1 MERVLRRLLILSILS
16 GLLAPALPAVD
27 YLVVFDESSTARI
40 YDANTFQL
48 LGAPMVGPNGIRA
61 IGIPD
66 PTNPSVLLKIYVVT
80 RDSVV
85 ILSPSPP
92 FSVLATRSTAGEVDS
107 EQRAML
113 TRDGTK
119 LLIFVDD
126 FLQIFDT
133 LNPAHPSA
141 MTLQL
146 SSTITGVGVRTDSKR
161 AYVAAEGTTTLR
173 ILGLSSSPP
182 QFLGGP
188 LVMPL
193 EPKLLVTAPNGF
205 AIYAFA
211 EGAVFEID
219 SFANTVGPE
228 ISTSLPVPISV
239 GFDPDGP
246 IDTAF
251 LQLPG
256 SIVLYD
262 MPSAG
267 IGKSFFQA
275 STVVKAVSPGQG
287 LIYVLTE
294 FNGVLFKIDTSTSI
308 LSSVDNPATGFPFG
322 DPAVDVEAGP
332 GGQSM
337 YFAFGGSGAIAQI
350 DASGATLLGQLNL
363 PTAPTGLEVVAPP
376 GAFGTSLEIYGGNR
390 QLAARGTAFE
400 KPLAVRVLGPD
411 LREVFQQAVNFSS
424 DTPGVIFNPP
434 IALTNLSGVAETFA
448 IPPVADPF
456 QIQASISDDEFVTFD
471 MNSNVPGLDG
481 LSKLEGD
488 YQYVLE
494 DTPFDIPLVVGARAA
509 GEPVEDLEITLSSP
523 SSAVTCPGPK
533 ETSADGEVSF
543 TCMANDVFFKS
554 TVDLKVKDELGREL
568 EDPFHVA
575 VVPSATELPGPVQRL
590 SSRNLS
596 GTVGQFLPNS
606 IRLLIRNGGGFPV
619 DNLGVRFESDEDVII
634 DPPLAVTDSQ
644 GFARADVTLG
654 CGSRTMITGTLN
666 STGEQEFEIGIRTSR
681 GPAVSVTKTSGDN
694 QTGNPGED
702 LALPLVGVVKD
713 ICGTRIPGEPVVWD
727 VQPPGSATLLG
738 AFATTNNIG
747 QVSARVRL
755 GNTSQLVLVT
765 ARVGDAAATF
775 RIETNV
781 TTTQIVVIQGDGQS
795 VAIGQEAAM
804 PLVVETRNSDGA
816 AIGGVSV
823 TFAVVGGSATLTSPE
838 TVSGSDGRAST
849 RVRVGSETGT
859 VIVEARAAGL
869 VIQFRLTIVAEFPFT
884 TALGFVNGASFQAGL
899 VPGSLA
905 TIFGTGLTLGL
916 NGELAADSAPFPT
929 ILGGV
934 RVFVAGVAAPMI
946 SIANVNGQ
954 EQLNIQVPATVSAP
968 GAVSVTIDNNGASAT
983 ISGVQVLTAQPGI
996 FQVTLPEGLFA
1007 AALHADFKLVNPNN
1021 KAKPGEVIL
1030 LFLTGLGPTDPA
1042 VGTNVPGPIPP
1053 AVTVNQ
1059 PAVTVDGVGA
1069 EVLGSFYAPFQ
1080 YTLYQINL
1088 VIPPGAASGNLTIQ
1102 VTMNGVAS
1110 QQLVIPIG

>member
-16 GLLAPALPAVD
+16 GLLAPALLAVD

-40 YDANTFQL
+40 YDASTFQL

-66 PTNPSVLLKIYVVT
+66 PTNPSALLKIYVVT

-133 LNPAHPSA
+133 LNPTHPSA
-141 MTLQL
+141 TTLQL
-146 SSTITGVGVRTDSKR
+146 SSPITGVGVRTDSKR
-161 AYVAAEGTTTLR
+161 AYVAAEGTTTVR

-182 QFLGGP
+182 QFLAGP

-193 EPKLLVTAPNGF
+193 EPKFLVTAPNGF

-219 SFANTVGPE
+219 PFANTVGPE
-228 ISTSLPVPISV
+228 ISTGLPVPTSV

-246 IDTAF
+246 IDTAV
-251 LQLPG
+251 LHQPE

-262 MPSAG
+262 MPSAA
-267 IGKSFFQA
+267 IGKSFSPA
-275 STVVKAVSPGQG
+275 SAVVKAVLPGQG

-308 LSSVDNPATGFPFG
+308 LSSVDNPETGFPFG
-322 DPAVDVEAGP
+322 DPAVDIEAGP

-350 DASGATLLGQLNL
+350 DASGVNLLGQLNL
-363 PTAPTGLEVVAPP
+363 PTAPTGIEVIAPP

-390 QLAARGTAFE
+390 QLAEVGDAFE
-400 KPLAVRVLGPD
+400 KPLAVRVRGPD
-411 LREVFQQAVNFSS
+411 LREVFQQAVSFSS

-434 IALTNLSGVAETFA
+434 IAFTNLSGVAETFA
-448 IPPVADPF
+448 IAPVTDPF
-456 QIQASISDDEFVTFD
+456 QIQASIPDDEFVTFD
-471 MNSNVPGLDG
+471 MNSNAPGLEG

-488 YQYVLE
+488 YQYILE
-494 DTPFDIPLVVGARAA
+494 DTPFDIPLVVGARSA
-509 GEPVEDLEITLSSP
+509 GEPVEDLEITITSP

-533 ETSADGEVSF
+533 ETNADGEVSF
-543 TCMANDVFFKS
+543 TCTAHDVFFKS
-554 TVDLKVKDELGREL
+554 TVDLKVEDELGREL

-575 VVPSATELPGPVQRL
+575 VVPTDAELPGPVQRL

-596 GTVGQFLPNS
+596 GVVGQFLPDA
-606 IRLLIRNGGGFPV
+606 IRLRISSGTGFPV

-644 GFARADVTLG
+644 GFAHADVTLG
-654 CGSRTMITGTLN
+654 CGARTMIIGTLN
-666 STGEQEFEIGIRTSR
+666 ATGEQEFEIGIRTSR
-681 GPAVSVTKTSGDN
+681 GPAASVTKTSGDN

-713 ICGTRIPGEPVVWD
+713 ICGTRIPGASVVWD

-738 AFATTNNIG
+738 AFATTNNVG

-755 GNTSQLVLVT
+755 GNTSQRVLVT

-781 TTTQIVVIQGDGQS
+781 TTTQIVTIQGDGQS
-795 VAIGQEAAM
+795 VLVGQEAAM

-816 AIGGVSV
+816 PTGGVSV

-849 RVRVGSETGT
+849 RVRAGSETGI
-859 VIVEARAAGL
+859 VIVEARAVGL
-869 VIQFRLTIVAEFPFT
+869 VMQFRLTIVGEFPFT
-884 TALGFVNGASFQAGL
+884 TVPGFVNGPSFQAGL

-905 TIFGTGLTLGL
+905 SIFGSGLTQGL
-916 NGELAADSAPFPT
+916 NGVLAADSAPFPT

-954 EQLNIQVPATVSAP
+954 EQLNIQVPATLAVP
-968 GAVSVTIDNNGASAT
+968 GTVSVTIDNNGAIAT
-983 ISGVQVLTAQPGI
+983 ISGIQTLVVQPGI
-996 FQVTLPEGLFA
+996 FEVTLPEGLFA
-1007 AALHADFKLVNPNN
+1007 AALHPNFEFVSPTN
-1021 KAKPGEVIL
+1021 RASPGAVIL
-1030 LFLTGLGPTDPA
+1030 LFVTGLGPTDPP
-1042 VGTNVPGPIPP
+1042 VGTNVPGPVPP
-1053 AVTVNQ
+1053 AVTLNQ
-1059 PAVTVDGVGA
+1059 PTVTIDGVEA

-1088 VIPPGAASGNLTIQ
+1088 VLRFIKTYPCGN
-1102 VTMNGVAS
+1102 VS
-1110 QQLVIPIG
+1110 C

>member
-1 MERVLRRLLILSILS
+1 MERVLRRLLILPILS

-27 YLVVFDESSTARI
+27 FLVVFDESSTARI
-40 YDANTFQL
+40 YDASTFQL

-219 SFANTVGPE
+219 PFANTVGPE
-228 ISTSLPVPISV
+228 ISTSLPVPLSV

-267 IGKSFFQA
+267 IGKSFSQA
-275 STVVKAVSPGQG
+275 STVVKAVSPGRG

-322 DPAVDVEAGP
+322 DPAVDIEAGP

-390 QLAARGTAFE
+390 QLAARSAAFE

-411 LREVFQQAVNFSS
+411 LREVFQQAVSFSS

-456 QIQASISDDEFVTFD
+456 QIQASIPDDEFVTFD
-471 MNSNVPGLDG
+471 MNSNAPGVDG

-488 YQYVLE
+488 YQYVLDTE
-494 DTPFDIPLVVGARAA
+494 LVHVAGDAGTPFDIPLVVGARS
-509 GEPVEDLEITLSSP
+509 GGQPVEDLEITITSP

-533 ETSADGEVSF
+533 ETNADGEVSF
-543 TCMANDVFFKS
+543 TCAAHDVFFKS
-554 TVDLKVKDELGREL
+554 TVDLKIEDELGREL
-568 EDPFHVA
+568 EDPFHVT
-575 VVPSATELPGPVQRL
+575 VVPSAADLPGSSMVATGQILRL

-596 GTVGQFLPNS
+596 GTVGQFLPDS
-606 IRLLIRNGGGFPV
+606 IRLRISSGTGFPV
-619 DNLGVRFESDEDVII
+619 DNLGVRFESDDDVII

-681 GPAVSVTKTSGDN
+681 GPAVSVTQN
-694 QTGNPGED
+694 
-702 LALPLVGVVKD
+702 VG
-713 ICGTRIPGEPVVWD
+713 R
-727 VQPPGSATLLG
+727 
-738 AFATTNNIG
+738 
-747 QVSARVRL
+747 
-755 GNTSQLVLVT
+755 
-765 ARVGDAAATF
+765 
-775 RIETNV
+775 
-781 TTTQIVVIQGDGQS
+781 
-795 VAIGQEAAM
+795 
-804 PLVVETRNSDGA
+804 
-816 AIGGVSV
+816 
-823 TFAVVGGSATLTSPE
+823 
-838 TVSGSDGRAST
+838 
-849 RVRVGSETGT
+849 
-859 VIVEARAAGL
+859 
-869 VIQFRLTIVAEFPFT
+869 
-884 TALGFVNGASFQAGL
+884 
-899 VPGSLA
+899 
-905 TIFGTGLTLGL
+905 
-916 NGELAADSAPFPT
+916 
-929 ILGGV
+929 
-934 RVFVAGVAAPMI
+934 
-946 SIANVNGQ
+946 
-954 EQLNIQVPATVSAP
+954 
-968 GAVSVTIDNNGASAT
+968 
-983 ISGVQVLTAQPGI
+983 
-996 FQVTLPEGLFA
+996 
-1007 AALHADFKLVNPNN
+1007 
-1021 KAKPGEVIL
+1021 
-1030 LFLTGLGPTDPA
+1030 
-1042 VGTNVPGPIPP
+1042 
-1053 AVTVNQ
+1053 
-1059 PAVTVDGVGA
+1059 
-1069 EVLGSFYAPFQ
+1069 
-1080 YTLYQINL
+1080 
-1088 VIPPGAASGNLTIQ
+1088 
-1102 VTMNGVAS
+1102 
-1110 QQLVIPIG
+1110 